1 MASEPQTDTFQSFLH
16 FLSSSWGWLTSIGL
30 SFAWLIRL
38 NVRVD
43 NLEKATNNLSDIPV
57 RLAKLETKV
66 DMMYQTILDIQ
77 KDIKKG

>member
-16 FLSSSWGWLTSIGL
+16 FLSTSWSWLLGL
-30 SFAWLIRL
+30 GGGFVWLIRL

>member
-1 MASEPQTDTFQSFLH
+1 MASEQPSDSFQSFLH
-16 FLSSSWGWLTSIGL
+16 FLSSSWGWLASLGL

-43 NLEKATNNLSDIPV
+43 NLEKAANSLSDIPV

-66 DMMYQTILDIQ
+66 DMMYQTLLDIQ
-77 KDIKKG
+77 KDVKKG

>member
-1 MASEPQTDTFQSFLH
+1 M
-16 FLSSSWGWLTSIGL
+16 
-30 SFAWLIRL
+30 
-38 NVRVD
+38 RVD

>member
-1 MASEPQTDTFQSFLH
+1 MASEQPTDSFQSFLH